1 MTQVKLKAQ
10 LRPGLYA
17 TLTIK
22 LEIPPVQ
29 RGIAEGM
36 GIGPQEQDNLMGQKL
51 QEILLLLG
59 NSDEI

>member
-1 MTQVKLKAQ
+1 MSQAKYKIQ

-22 LEIPPVQ
+22 MELPSQ
-29 RGIAEGM
+29 QKSIAEAM
-36 GIGPQEQDNLMGQKL
+36 NIGPQEQDNLMGQKL